1 MAQGSDKQFEV
12 LAVGRSGVGKS
23 TIGNVFLT
31 GKTKGPFKTSN
42 KPHSCTQGNATQDLE
57 DGSGSF
63 TDVPGIPD
71 TDPHKTVEFY
81 DKVIT
86 AAKQPLNAILF
97 VFKKERVDTHALK
110 QAALLFR
117 ELGKARALKILV
129 VNDHANHEDDD
140 SDEDEEARKKG
151 IQDALVEMAEAISL
165 TTGLKFDAQV
175 LISDK
180 KEMPSKIA
188 ELKQQLSD
196 CPKPEKSE
204 HLKTFEE
211 LRADVATLT
220 SSHEILQ
227 RVREELE
234 EEIAFYKSKMF
245 VRRIAVGIGVGVAT
259 LLTGGAIGVSVCA
272 LAMHDTIWEYKLG
285 VASKKLSDQKALEQA
300 SLELEEAVNKFEELN
315 NVLRYGTEDL
325 PGPARDWAR
334 ADKFYWDM
342 SV

>member
-1 MAQGSDKQFEV
+1 MPQGSDKQFQV

-42 KPHSCTQGNATQDLE
+42 KPHSCTQGNATGDLQ

-71 TDPHKTVEFY
+71 TDPHMTVEFY

-140 SDEDEEARKKG
+140 SDEDEEARKKE
-151 IQDALVEMAEAISL
+151 IQDALVEMAEAISR
-165 TTGLKFDAQV
+165 TTSLQFDAQV

-211 LRADVATLT
+211 LRADVTTLT
-220 SSHEILQ
+220 SSHAILQ

-234 EEIAFYKSKMF
+234 EEVAYCKSKMF
-245 VRRIAVGIGVGVAT
+245 ADPNGKWGVGMWAAT
-259 LLTGGAIGVSVCA
+259 IATGGGMGIA
-272 LAMHDTIWEYKLG
+272 LAAHDTYWEYRLNAATAKLADEN
-285 VASKKLSDQKALEQA
+285 VLEQA
-300 SLELEEAVNKFEELN
+300 SLMLEEAVNKFEELN
-315 NVLRYGTEDL
+315 NVLRCGTEDL
-325 PGPARDWAR
+325 PGPVRDWEG
-334 ADKFYWDM
+334 ADKFYGTCQF
-342 SV
+342 

>member
-1 MAQGSDKQFEV
+1 MAQGSDKQFQV

-23 TIGNVFLT
+23 TLGNVFLT

-42 KPHSCTQGNATQDLE
+42 KPHSCTQGNATKDLE

-71 TDPHKTVEFY
+71 TDPHKTLEFY

-140 SDEDEEARKKG
+140 SDEDEEARKKE
-151 IQDALVEMAEAISL
+151 IQDALVEMAEAISR
-165 TTGLKFDAQV
+165 TTSLQFDAQV

-196 CPKPEKSE
+196 CPEPEESE

-211 LRADVATLT
+211 LRADIETLK
-220 SSHEILQ
+220 SSHELLQ
-227 RVREELE
+227 RVRDELDQ
-234 EEIAFYKSKMF
+234 EIAYCHSK
-245 VRRIAVGIGVGVAT
+245 VGPFFSRSYVEQAAIT
-259 LLTGGAIGVSVCA
+259 LFPLQMYAF
-272 LAMHDTIWEYKLG
+272 DKYWEYRLNAAIEKL
-285 VASKKLSDQKALEQA
+285 ADQEALLQA
-300 SLELEEAVNKFEELN
+300 SLDLEEAVNKFKELN
-315 NVLRYGTEDL
+315 NALHCGTEDL
-325 PGPARDWAR
+325 PGSGGNMGGA
-334 ADKFYWDM
+334 
-342 SV
+342 

>member
-1 MAQGSDKQFEV
+1 MPQGSDKQFQV

-42 KPHSCTQGNATQDLE
+42 KPHSCTQGNATQDLQ

-81 DKVIT
+81 DKVVT

-140 SDEDEEARKKG
+140 KEE
-151 IQDALVEMAEAISL
+151 IQDALVEMAEEISR
-165 TTGLKFDAQV
+165 TTSLQFDAQV

-188 ELKQQLSD
+188 ELKQRLSRS
-196 CPKPEKSE
+196 PKPEKSE

-211 LRADVATLT
+211 LRADVETLK
-220 SSHEILQ
+220 SSRAILQ

-245 VRRIAVGIGVGVAT
+245 VDPNRRIAFGISLGVAT
-259 LLTGGAIGVSVCA
+259 LLTGGAIGVAVSA
-272 LAMHDTIWEYKLG
+272 LAAHDTMWDFKLG
-285 VASKKLSDQKALEQA
+285 VATKKLANQKALEQA
-300 SLELEEAVNKFEELN
+300 SLELEEAVKKFEELN
-315 NVLRYGTEDL
+315 NVLRCGTEDL
-325 PGPARDWAR
+325 PGPARDWEG
-334 ADKFYWDM
+334 ADKFYGACQF
-342 SV
+342 

>member
-1 MAQGSDKQFEV
+1 MAQGSDKQFQV

-23 TIGNVFLT
+23 TLGNVFLT

-42 KPHSCTQGNATQDLE
+42 KPHSCTQGNATQDLQ

-117 ELGKARALKILV
+117 ELGKAKALKILV
-129 VNDHANHEDDD
+129 VTDHANHEDDD
-140 SDEDEEARKKG
+140 SDEDQEARKKD
-151 IQDALVEMAEAISL
+151 IQDALVEMAEEISRATSL
-165 TTGLKFDAQV
+165 QFDAQV

-188 ELKQQLSD
+188 ELKQRLSRS
-196 CPKPEKSE
+196 PKPEKSE

-234 EEIAFYKSKMF
+234 EQIAFCKSNMLVHPGRSIAF
-245 VRRIAVGIGVGVAT
+245 RVALAITTAVGPTGMMEAAHDKYWENKLNVAT
-259 LLTGGAIGVSVCA
+259 AK
-272 LAMHDTIWEYKLG
+272 LAN
-285 VASKKLSDQKALEQA
+285 QKALEQS
-300 SLELEEAVNKFEELN
+300 SLELEEAVKKFEELN
-315 NVLRYGTEDL
+315 NALRCGTEDL
-325 PGPARDWAR
+325 PGPARNWEG
-334 ADKFYWDM
+334 ADKFYGACQF
-342 SV
+342 